1 MNLLGFNI
9 SRAPKDNRE
18 DEFQSRVS
26 FTEPAYDD
34 GAINVSSINGYATGG
49 VNYGTSIDI
58 ENNIRSEAE
67 LINKYRSMALQP
79 EIRDAVEEIVTAAMA
94 VNAHDKVVEIN
105 MDGVEGLS
113 LPTKEKIS
121 REFSKILN
129 LMNFPYSAYDIFK
142 RWYIDGRINMHIII
156 DEQNLKKGIQEIR
169 YVDPRKI
176 KLIREFEEVQS
187 KEVPGAVMKRVKNEY
202 YIYTE
207 LQTVNDNITMSYAS
221 ASNGLRIAKDSI
233 VRVTSGE
240 MNPNGTMVI
249 SFLHSAIKPLNSIR
263 MLEDAKIIYTLTRA
277 PDRKAFYVDVGNL
290 PPAKAQQYMDNIM
303 NKHKSKTVYD
313 SATGE
318 IKDDR
323 QFITMTQDYWFPR
336 RGGNRITEV
345 DVMSGGSQLADNDD
359 LSYYLNRLY
368 KSLQVPNNRLEPESM
383 YAFGRPSEISREE
396 VKFSRF
402 IARLRARFSSLF
414 SECLGRQLVLKG
426 IILPN
431 DWEIIKSNIRFDFM
445 SDNFFEEMKEIE
457 ILREKMTMLADVDA
471 QVGKYFSREWVFKNI
486 LYMTEEE
493 REEMLKQIDKE
504 KKDGLYDEEF
514 GGVAVGDD
522 TDNSEFIPQDE
533 DEEDGPPKNFPPKKE
548 KEESDDKK
556 PSN

>member
-9 SRAPKDNRE
+9 SRTPKDSRE

-79 EIRDAVEEIVTAAMA
+79 EIRDAVEEIVTSAMA

-121 REFSKILN
+121 REFSKILS

-207 LQTVNDNITMSYAS
+207 LQTVNDNIMMSYAS

-402 IARLRARFSSLF
+402 VARLRARFSSLF

-533 DEEDGPPKNFPPKKE
+533 DEEAGPPKNFPPKKE